1 MIQAVLTIDQK
12 QLIDVKLDNTLDSKV
27 SFLRLFNVLRM

>member
-1 MIQAVLTIDQK
+1 MIQAVLTLDQK
-12 QLIDVKLDNTLDSKV
+12 QLIDVKLDSTLDSKV